1 MGGRL
6 RIKQLSRCHF
16 GVELENDLAG
26 IFLHKKGRIAWI
38 RAQITV
44 DKSIT
49 K

>member
-16 GVELENDLAG
+16 AVELENDLAG
-26 IFLHKKGRIAWI
+26 NFSNKKGRIPWI
-38 RAQITV
+38 RAQITA